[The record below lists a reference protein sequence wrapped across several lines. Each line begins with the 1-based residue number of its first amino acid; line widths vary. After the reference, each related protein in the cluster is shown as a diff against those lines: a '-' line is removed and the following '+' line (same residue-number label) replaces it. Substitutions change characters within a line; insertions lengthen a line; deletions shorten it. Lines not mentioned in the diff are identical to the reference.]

1 MLTPTVAAAKI
12 AMMRERK
19 KIVQGG
25 TYAGKTYSIMALL
38 INAAIDCPGS
48 RITVV
53 AETIPAV
60 RDGAAQIFKSI
71 MDDERLENWDEK
83 RWRSMPMD
91 YRFVGGSVIQ
101 FRSFE
106 TEGKARDAGKRDYLF
121 LNEANEIPFD
131 IAHAL
136 ISRSEKDIYIDFNP
150 THEFWVHRELVGQP
164 DTSFLKLTY
173 RDNRPQKAGMEPT
186 MPASILK
193 ELQLAREKAKTSDY
207 WANWCRVYLDGEVG
221 QIQGTVFDNWAVV
234 DRIPDDAQ
242 LLGYGLDF
250 GFTNHPTALVAGY
263 KYNGRMIW
271 DEVVYQ
277 RGLMNMDLVKIM
289 DHKLVK
295 KNVPIYADNS
305 EPRNREEIIA
315 ISGKERPPAYRV
327 FPCDKRGGINFGI
340 SILQQEEFSVT
351 ASSKNLINE
360 LRRYSWDKSRDG
372 QTMNRPID
380 AFNHC
385 IDAMRYLAV
394 EKMTSRRRGVA
405 TIGRTY
411 LI

>member
-19 KIVQGG
+19 KVVQGG
-25 TYAGKTYSIMALL
+25 TYAGKTYAIMALL
-38 INAAIDCPGS
+38 INSAIDHPKS

-71 MDDERLENWDEK
+71 MDDLENWDDK
-83 RWRSMPMD
+83 RWRSIPME
-91 YRFVGGSVIQ
+91 YRFVGGSVLQ

-136 ISRSEKDIYIDFNP
+136 ISRSEEDIYIDFNP
-150 THEFWVHRELVGQP
+150 TCEFWVHRELVGQP
-164 DTSFLKLTY
+164 GTSFLKLTY

-207 WANWCRVYLDGEVG
+207 WANWCRVYLDGEIG

-234 DRIPDDAQ
+234 DRVPDDAQ

-250 GFTNHPTALVAGY
+250 GYTNDPTALVAAYRIDG
-263 KYNGRMIW
+263 KIIW
-271 DEVVYQ
+271 DEVIY
-277 RGLMNMDLVKIM
+277 RRRLTNPDLARIM
-289 DHKLVK
+289 REKLVK
-295 KNVPIYADNS
+295 MNVPIFADS
-305 EPRNREEIIA
+305 AEPKSIEEIKRLSA
-315 ISGKERPPAYRV
+315 AEYPPGFKVYPARKGR
-327 FPCDKRGGINFGI
+327 DSIGFGI
-340 SILQQEEFSVT
+340 SILQQDKFSVT

-372 QTMNRPID
+372 QTLNKPID
-380 AFNHC
+380 DFNHG

-405 TIGRTY
+405 TVGRTY